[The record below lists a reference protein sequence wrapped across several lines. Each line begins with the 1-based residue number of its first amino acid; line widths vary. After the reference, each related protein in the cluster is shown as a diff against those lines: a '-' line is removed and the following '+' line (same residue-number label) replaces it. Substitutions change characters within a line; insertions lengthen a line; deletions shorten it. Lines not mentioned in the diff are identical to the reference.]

1 MRHVAFL
8 LAVLAYLKNLD
19 VASAANSIAQR
30 EHFLQP
36 LGLTR
41 SDTPPNQEER
51 NAINIFNIP
60 VVTKL
65 RGAAKWST
73 SKISDKAKVGVMRFQ
88 GKTADEAFTLLKL
101 DQAGDKLLENKQ
113 FSVWVSYMTKTN
125 KKHPKTAIVTALAAR
140 YSDERLATML
150 EAARKVDA
158 TSGIATKLQAA
169 HMKVWLRKKTP
180 MDTVLGFLTLDKGVD
195 KLLTNPSF
203 TALKTYVRLFNNKN
217 PGKETSVIKEMMVFY
232 GDEAVSKML
241 EAAKKVPNT
250 HAQATAM
257 QTAQFKLWFAEGA
270 KPSRIWKMLNM
281 EKASWTTNPD
291 AQVWRGYLDYYKLQ
305 KAAAVAT

>member
-8 LAVLAYLKNLD
+8 LAGLVHLRSLD

-30 EHFLQP
+30 ERYLQP
-36 LGLTR
+36 LGLPR
-41 SDTPPNQEER
+41 SGTPPNQEER
-51 NAINIFNIP
+51 NAINILNNP
-60 VVTKL
+60 VITKL

-73 SKISDKAKVGVMRFQ
+73 SKISDKAKVGAMRFQ

-113 FSVWVSYMTKTN
+113 FSVWVSYMTKIN
-125 KKHPKTAIVTALAAR
+125 KKHPKTAIVTALTAR
-140 YSDERLATML
+140 SSDERLATML

-158 TSGIATKLQAA
+158 TSGIATKLQVA
-169 HMKVWLRKKTP
+169 HMKVWLREKTS
-180 MDTVLGFLTLDKGVD
+180 MDAVLKFLTLDKGVD
-195 KLLTNPSF
+195 SLLTNPSF
-203 TALKTYVRLFNNKN
+203 TALETYVRLFNKQN
-217 PGKETSVIKEMMVFY
+217 PGKETSVIKELMVFY

-250 HAQATAM
+250 HAQATAL
-257 QTAQFKLWFAEGA
+257 QNAQFKLWFAEGA

-281 EKASWTTNPD
+281 KKASWTTNPD

-305 KAAAVAT
+305 KAAAVST